1 VERERERERVNEE
14 RSTTGIRLF
23 VSKRDIIWK
32 KANILFLAISNNFGA
47 APPNMSTELGF
58 RIVHK

>member
-1 VERERERERVNEE
+1 MKREAPQEF
-14 RSTTGIRLF
+14 G
-23 VSKRDIIWK
+23 DIIWK